1 MPLRREGMSAWK
13 AFMWGQLS
21 GLVEPIG
28 GVRDGVMIRTVHNTQ

>member
-28 GVRDGVMIRTVHNTQ
+28 GVRILADS